1 MPGIIDRL
9 AAAEAALMLT
19 DLDAILANDDVLS
32 VCVDLG
38 RTAHSGR
45 QYGILVVVEADE
57 ASLADRGL
65 NSMEAIELARVSDQI
80 GSLFLEDV
88 PDRALWL
95 IDMFVGTGVID
106 AFVQQPPVQ
115 LPIGLEA

>member
-1 MPGIIDRL
+1 MHVFRGIDS
-9 AAAEAALMLT
+9 
-19 DLDAILANDDVLS
+19 LDQFLIFVTIES
-32 VCVDLG
+32 
-38 RTAHSGR
+38 
-45 QYGILVVVEADE
+45 DE

-65 NSMEAIELARVSDQI
+65 NRMEAIELARVSDQI

-95 IDMFVGTGVID
+95 IDMFVGTGITD

-115 LPIGLEA
+115 LAIGLEA

>member
-1 MPGIIDRL
+1 
-9 AAAEAALMLT
+9 
-19 DLDAILANDDVLS
+19 
-32 VCVDLG
+32 
-38 RTAHSGR
+38 
-45 QYGILVVVEADE
+45 
-57 ASLADRGL
+57 
-65 NSMEAIELARVSDQI
+65 MEAIELARVSDQI